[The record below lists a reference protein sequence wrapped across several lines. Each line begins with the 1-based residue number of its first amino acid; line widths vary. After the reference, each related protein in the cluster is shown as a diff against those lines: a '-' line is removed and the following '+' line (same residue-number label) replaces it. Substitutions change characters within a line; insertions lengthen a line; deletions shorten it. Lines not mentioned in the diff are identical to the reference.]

1 MRPASIM
8 PLQGAPPNFVST
20 TPLVPWWQRGRFFL
34 VSRLS
39 QPSAF
44 LPFVWE
50 NSHFTWSSFRG
61 WVIVSVLSLPF
72 SAAVGLE
79 SRALA
84 LTANK

>member
-39 QPSAF
+39 QPPAF
-44 LPFVWE
+44 LPSVWE

-61 WVIVSVLSLPF
+61 WVSCPCSPCHSLPL
-72 SAAVGLE
+72 SAWSRGLL
-79 SRALA
+79 R
-84 LTANK
+84 